1 MKKTLILLIFTT
13 LSLASFAQSKTP
25 KLIGGGCEGCELYTE
40 GMPKKLS
47 WQTTMAQNEK
57 GVKIHISGFIFKKD
71 GKTPAPNVILYIY
84 HTDNDGLY
92 SASPTQKVAKRHG
105 RLRGWMKTDSLGRY
119 AFTTIR
125 PASYPNTKFLAHIH
139 PTIKEPNKNEY
150 YIDDFVF
157 SDDPFLTVAEKKKM
171 PNRGGNGIV
180 TLTLNADGTSRDS
193 REGVFVGQR
202 NLVLGLNIPNY

>member
-1 MKKTLILLIFTT
+1 MKFSLILLIFTT
-13 LSLASFAQSKTP
+13 LSFTSVGQSKAT
-25 KLIGGGCEGCELYTE
+25 KLVGGGCEGCELYTE

-47 WQTTMAQNEK
+47 WQTTMAHNEK
-57 GVKIHISGFIFKKD
+57 GIKIHISGIIFKKD

-92 SASPTQKVAKRHG
+92 SAAPSQTLAKRHG

-157 SDDPFLTVAEKKKM
+157 SDDPFLTAAEKKKM

-180 TLTLNADGTSRDS
+180 TLTQNTVLASRFVG
-193 REGVFVGQR
+193 EGVWTGQR
-202 NLVLGLNIPNY
+202 NLVLGMNIPNY